1 MRFAM
6 STPETLRTA
15 VRRLRDAGYQDASET
30 SRPSGDPERVLSVTV
45 DGVGCRMQVEW
56 IVSGVD
62 PANRVLSV
70 DGQDA

>member
-6 STPETLRTA
+6 STPETLRAA
-15 VRRLRDAGYQDASET
+15 VRRLRDAGYEDASQA
-30 SRPSGDPERVLSVTV
+30 SRSAGDPEHVLSVTI
-45 DGVGCRMQVEW
+45 GGIGCHMQVEW

-62 PANRVLSV
+62 PESRPLSV